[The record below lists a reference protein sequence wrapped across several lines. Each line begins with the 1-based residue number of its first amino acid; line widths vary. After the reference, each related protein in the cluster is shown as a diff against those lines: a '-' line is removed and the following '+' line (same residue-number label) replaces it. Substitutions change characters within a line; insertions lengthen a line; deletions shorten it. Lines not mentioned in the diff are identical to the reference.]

1 VTRVLIANRGEVSVR
16 VARTVREL
24 GWQSVAV
31 YAADDADSGH
41 VRAADAAVALADSG
55 PAAYLDTGRFAEIA
69 AEQGCALVH
78 PGWGFASEDPH
89 FAEMCAQRG
98 IAFAGP
104 RPDVLKTFA
113 DKAAARALAEEVG
126 VPVLPATA
134 GASPLAEIAEFMD
147 GLGRPIMIKA
157 RYGGGGRG
165 MRLVSSV
172 AELPDAYERCRAEA
186 RLATGVD
193 AVYAEALIERARHI
207 EVQVIGDATGEV
219 LALGERDCSVQRR
232 NQKVIEIAPA
242 PGIAEADRAALAE
255 AALALARAVGYDN
268 LGTFEFLLDADSNRF
283 VFIEANPRLQ
293 VEHGVTEM
301 VTGLDLVALQLQI
314 ALGMSI
320 TELRVARDPRPRGLA
335 LEVRINL
342 ADDMSAASEIVA
354 FEPPNG
360 AMIRFDTFVY
370 PGYTP
375 NPRYDRL
382 LAKLIGWD
390 PDGDLSRAA
399 ELVERGLDD
408 LTISGPAIDIPLL
421 RGVLGDPAFRSGRF
435 TTRLLDEQLG
445 AAPGTSSAESDGV
458 HTVAAPLT
466 GIVIEVR
473 GAAGATLG
481 AGSVVLVIEALKMHH
496 EIVMPAGGRL
506 EHLAARVGDQ
516 IQAGDIVFSF
526 TGIEGAE
533 VSRGADEQ
541 VYDPDASTPELDE
554 VFALERRGWDEMR
567 PEATARRHA
576 KGHNTIRENLA
587 LLCDADSWMEHG
599 ALVAPMQSKW
609 ADLAP
614 ADGVLSGTASINGAL
629 FPGRSK
635 CVVFAHDET
644 VIAGTHGYH
653 GLDKIQRLAER
664 ARQQRLPTVMF
675 AEGGGGR
682 SGEPHHRS
690 LSGLIL
696 EGYVEFARLTCAV
709 PVVAVVSRF
718 CFAGN
723 AVLAGVAHTIIATND
738 ASMGMAGPPMIEG
751 AGLGSFAPEEIAPI
765 ETLVASG
772 SVDVVVDS
780 DEEAVAMVKKYLG
793 YFQGSVD
800 TWKTN
805 DQRRLRQLVPA
816 NTRQVFDMRAVL
828 DTLFDAGSLLELR
841 EGFGR
846 ACITALARIGG
857 RSVGVV
863 ASDPGHLAA
872 AIDAD
877 AADKVARFMQLCDA
891 FGVPI
896 ISLIDTPGFMVG
908 PDRERAGLVRHT
920 SRMFIAGAS
929 LTTQMITVI
938 VRRAYGLGAMGLAGG
953 SMREPS
959 VTIAWPTAELGG
971 EGLEGT
977 VQITDRSALAATKDP
992 SEREALFQRKLAELK
1007 ADTSPIAHARN
1018 FEFDALIDPAK
1029 TRDVI
1034 LQALDASPPAWHAR
1048 AAPGR
1053 TMVDTW

>member
-1 VTRVLIANRGEVSVR
+1 MRVLIANRGEVSVR

-31 YAADDADSGH
+31 YAADDATSGH
-41 VRAADAAVALADSG
+41 VRAADAAVALSGSG
-55 PAAYLDTGRFAEIA
+55 PAAYLDTEQFAALASEHD
-69 AEQGCALVH
+69 CALVH
-78 PGWGFASEDPH
+78 PGWGFASEDYR
-89 FAEMCAQRG
+89 FAERCLERG

-104 RPDVLKTFA
+104 RPEVLKRFA

-126 VPVLPATA
+126 VPVLPATP
-134 GASPLAEIAEFMD
+134 GASSVAEIAEFMD
-147 GLGRPIMIKA
+147 ELGGPIMIKA
-157 RYGGGGRG
+157 LSGGGGRG
-165 MRLVSSV
+165 IRVVSSV
-172 AELPDAYERCRAEA
+172 AELHEAYERCRAEA
-186 RLATGVD
+186 RLATGLD
-193 AVYAEALIERARHI
+193 AVYAEALVERARHI
-207 EVQVIGDATGEV
+207 EVQVVGDVHGSV

-242 PGIAEADRAALAE
+242 PGISAAHRAALAD
-255 AALALARAVGYDN
+255 AALALARAAGYDN
-268 LGTFEFLLDADSNRF
+268 LGTFEFLLDTDSNRF
-283 VFIEANPRLQ
+283 FFIEANPRLQ

-301 VTGLDLVALQLQI
+301 VTGLDLVALQLQL
-314 ALGMSI
+314 ALGMSLV
-320 TELRVARDPRPRGLA
+320 ELDVAPDQRPRGLA
-335 LEVRINL
+335 LEARINL
-342 ADDMSAASEIVA
+342 REDIGEPSPIET
-354 FEPPNG
+354 FEPPKG
-360 AMIRFDTFVY
+360 PGIRFDTFVY
-370 PGYTP
+370 PGYVP

-382 LAKLIGWD
+382 VAKIIGWD

-399 ELVERGLDD
+399 ELVERGLDEMR
-408 LTISGPAIDIPLL
+408 ISGPALDTPLL
-421 RGVLGDPAFRSGRF
+421 REVLQGDAFRSGRF
-435 TTRLLDEQLG
+435 TTRLLDETIEA
-445 AAPGTSSAESDGV
+445 AAPTSSAGSGDV
-458 HTVAAPLT
+458 DTVSAPLT
-466 GIVIEVR
+466 GIVIEVK
-473 GAAGATLG
+473 GAGGATLG
-481 AGSVVLVIEALKMHH
+481 AGTVVLVLEALKMHH
-496 EIVMPAGGRL
+496 EIVMPVGGRV
-506 EHLAARVGDQ
+506 EHVAARVGEQ
-516 IQAGDIVFSF
+516 IHAGDTLFSF
-526 TGIEGAE
+526 TGIDGAA
-533 VSRGADEQ
+533 VSESAGDQ
-541 VYDPDASTPELDE
+541 VSDPDASTPELDE
-554 VFALERRGWDEMR
+554 VIALERKGLDESR

-599 ALVAPMQSKW
+599 ALVAPLQSEW
-609 ADLAP
+609 ADRAP
-614 ADGVLSGTASINGAL
+614 ADGVLTGTASINGAL

-635 CVVFAHDET
+635 CAVFAHDET

-653 GLDKIQRLAER
+653 GMDKIQRLAER

-696 EGYVEFARLTCAV
+696 EAYVEFARLTCVA

-723 AVLAGVAHTIIATND
+723 AVLAGVAHTIVATKD

-780 DEEAVAMVKKYLG
+780 DEEAIAVVRKYLG

-800 TWKTN
+800 TWEIK
-805 DQRRLRQLVPA
+805 DQRRLRHLVPA

-828 DTLFDAGSLLELR
+828 ETLFDDQSLLELR

-857 RSVGVV
+857 QSVGVI
-863 ASDPGHLAA
+863 ASDPRHLAA

-891 FGVPI
+891 FGLPI
-896 ISLIDTPGFMVG
+896 VSLVDTPGFMVG
-908 PDRERAGLVRHT
+908 PDHERAGLVRHT
-920 SRMFIAGAS
+920 SRLFVAGAS
-929 LTTQMITVI
+929 LTTQIITVI
-938 VRRAYGLGAMGLAGG
+938 VRRAYGLGALALAGG
-953 SMREPS
+953 STREPF
-959 VTIAWPTAELGG
+959 VTVAWPTAELGG

-977 VQITDRSALAATKDP
+977 VQITGRSELAAIEDP
-992 SEREALFQRKLAELK
+992 DEREALFQRKLGELR
-1007 ADTSPIAHARN
+1007 ALTSPIAHARN

-1034 LQALDASPPAWHAR
+1034 LRALDASPPAWHDR
-1048 AAPGR
+1048 AVPGR
-1053 TMVDTW
+1053 AMVDTW